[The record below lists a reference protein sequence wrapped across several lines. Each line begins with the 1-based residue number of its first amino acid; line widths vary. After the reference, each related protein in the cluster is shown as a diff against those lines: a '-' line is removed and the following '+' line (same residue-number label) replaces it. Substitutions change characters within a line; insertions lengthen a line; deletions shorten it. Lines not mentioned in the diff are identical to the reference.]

1 MPAPTAAP
9 RATVASFRVDPDE
22 RDRIRA
28 VANQLG
34 LTLSE
39 LIRQGIAR
47 MEADL
52 ANSNATGDTA

>member
-1 MPAPTAAP
+1 MPAPTVTP
-9 RATVASFRVDPDE
+9 RATVASFRVNPDE

-34 LTLSE
+34 LSLSD

-47 MEADL
+47 MENDL
-52 ANSNATGDTA
+52 ATTTRQ